1 MSSVKELLV
10 NRPLFAMEKD
20 ATVQA
25 GAEYMA
31 KNNIGAI
38 PVVDGTRIVGIFSE
52 RDIINRVI
60 AKSLSPTATCLQ
72 DVMTTNLVVASA
84 DETHE
89 DCLRKMKQANCRH
102 LPIVEGDTLLGIISV
117 RDLLDVEINEK
128 EDKIQFLHDYMFHM
142 PAGTAKKYAKS

>member
-1 MSSVKELLV
+1 MTSVKQILI
-10 NRPLFAMEKD
+10 NRQLFAMDKD

-31 KNNIGAI
+31 KNNIGAV
-38 PVVDGTRIVGIFSE
+38 PVLDGERLVGIFSE
-52 RDIINRVI
+52 RDVINRVI
-60 AKSLSPTATCLQ
+60 AKSLSPTATRLV

-102 LPIVEGDTLLGIISV
+102 LPVVEGDTLIGIISV

-128 EDKIQFLHDYMFHM
+128 EDKIQFLQDYMFHM
-142 PAGTAKKYAKS
+142 PVGVGKRYGK